1 MHCPTARRVILGT
14 LALFALAAALPAQQ
28 PAPASPNVAP
38 QVIQDPAEYKA
49 YMAAVNTQDAA
60 ARAAALEAF
69 AQQYPKSVVL
79 SNALAA
85 EMAAWQSAGNAAKVE
100 DTARS
105 LLALEPGNVRTLAIV
120 VAIDRAKATQGDPAA
135 LNEMCLHASA
145 GLRELVTWLKPAG
158 ISDADFILLSRQM
171 SDIFNGAAGFCALQS
186 KDYSQARDWL
196 TRAFA
201 IDPTSLQDV
210 YQLAVAD
217 LEMSPLDAG
226 GFWYCAKA
234 IHLAQSSSTSSDAQA
249 AAGIAVYC
257 KAKYKTYHGTDD
269 GWDALVGSSAAQS
282 ALPANFAK
290 QITPAAAPTPAP
302 TPTPSQ

>member
-1 MHCPTARRVILGT
+1 MHCPTARRIAFGA
-14 LALFALAAALPAQQ
+14 LALLVSAVALHAQQ
-28 PAPASPNVAP
+28 PAPANQNIP
-38 QVIQDPAEYKA
+38 QKVIQDPAEYKA
-49 YMAAVNTQDAA
+49 YMAALNKQDAA
-60 ARAAALEAF
+60 ARAAALDAF
-69 AQQYPKSVVL
+69 AQQYPRSVVL
-79 SNALAA
+79 PNALAS
-85 EMAAWQSAGNAAKVE
+85 EMSAWQAAGNQAKVE
-100 DTARS
+100 EAARS
-105 LLALEPGNVRTLAIV
+105 LFALEPGNVRALAVV
-120 VAIDRAKATQGDPAA
+120 VAFDRAKAAQGNADA

-158 ISDADFILLSRQM
+158 MSEADFILLSRQM
-171 SDIFNGAAGFCALQS
+171 SAIFNGAAGFCALQS
-186 KDYSQARDWL
+186 KDYAQARDWL

-234 IHLAQSSSTSSDAQA
+234 IHLTQSSPDPQS
-249 AAGIAVYC
+249 AAGIAAYC

-269 GWDALVGSSAAQS
+269 DWDALLAASAAQS

-290 QITPAAAPTPAP
+290 QITPAAAPAPAP
-302 TPTPSQ
+302 TPASSQ

>member
-1 MHCPTARRVILGT
+1 MHCPSARRVILS
-14 LALFALAAALPAQQ
+14 ALVLLVPVVALHAQQ
-28 PAPASPNVAP
+28 PAPAGQNAAP

-69 AQQYPKSVVL
+69 AHQYPKSVVL
-79 SNALAA
+79 PNALAA

-100 DTARS
+100 ETARS

-120 VAIDRAKATQGDPAA
+120 VAIDRAKATQGDSAA
-135 LNEMCLHASA
+135 LTEMCLHASA
-145 GLRELVTWLKPAG
+145 GLRELVTWLKPG
-158 ISDADFILLSRQM
+158 GMSDADFILLSRQM
-171 SDIFNGAAGFCALQS
+171 SGIFNGAAGFCALQS
-186 KDYSQARDWL
+186 KDYAQARDWL

-201 IDPTSLQDV
+201 IDPASLQDV

-234 IHLAQSSSTSSDAQA
+234 IHLTQSSPDPQS
-249 AAGIAVYC
+249 AAGIDAYC

-269 GWDALVGSSAAQS
+269 DWDALLGASAAQS

-290 QITPAAAPTPAP
+290 QITPAAAPTPAS
-302 TPTPSQ
+302 SQ